1 MKNRF
6 EDAVNLA
13 LKRVQWNYKT
23 AIPMYNPRTN
33 RGSLLLPLALVDEK
47 LVDLALVVVRH
58 PAGSYQGET
67 ILPLYLAYS
76 NSRLVSR
83 PDSDWLN
90 TDSIATLSY
99 DDSDSDDEEEY

>member
-1 MKNRF
+1 
-6 EDAVNLA
+6 
-13 LKRVQWNYKT
+13 
-23 AIPMYNPRTN
+23 MYNPRTN

-58 PAGSYQGET
+58 LSGSYQGET